1 MQKCAA
7 YIKSRLNFVKEYD
20 IMLNIATKGG
30 ELMYRYKIEELK
42 KWKESPTRKPMI
54 IRGARQVG
62 KTWLMKEFGKEFY
75 EKCAYINF
83 DDNSRMNKLFEEDF
97 DLDRIIQGLKIE
109 SGVNIEPENT
119 LIIFDEI
126 QETPKA
132 LKALKYF
139 CENAREYHIISAGS
153 LLGVA
158 IHEGTSFPVGKVDF
172 MDLTPLSF
180 FEFLEALGENE
191 LLKLLKNND
200 FPMIEVFDTKIKEY
214 LKLYYY
220 VGGMPEVVN
229 AYATNKDLKE
239 VRKIQK
245 ELLAAYEQDFSK
257 HAPSNIVPRIRQL
270 WNNIPTQ
277 LAKENKK
284 FIYGLIKEGARA
296 REYEIALSWLIDC
309 GIVYQMNRVNNCKV
323 PLSAYQDFN
332 AFKLYLLDVGL
343 LAAMAEI
350 DEKTLLDGNEIF
362 VEFKGS
368 LTEQYVLCQLK
379 QCTDLNVF
387 YWTADT
393 GTAEID
399 FITQIRGKN
408 VPIEVKASENLQA
421 KSLKTFVQKY
431 NTEINVRTSMSNY
444 RKEDWLINVPLYSIG
459 NIEEI
464 TKM

>member
-1 MQKCAA
+1 
-7 YIKSRLNFVKEYD
+7 
-20 IMLNIATKGG
+20 
-30 ELMYRYKIEELK
+30 MYRDKMNELK
-42 KWKESPTRKPMI
+42 KWKNSPTRKPLI

-62 KTWLMKEFGKEFY
+62 KTWLMKEFGKQY
-75 EKCAYINF
+75 YKKCAYINF
-83 DDNSRMNKLFEEDF
+83 DDNSRMDKLFEDDF
-97 DLDRIIQGLKIE
+97 DLDKIIQGLKIE
-109 SGVNIEPENT
+109 SNVNIEPENT
-119 LIIFDEI
+119 LIILDEI

-139 CENAREYHIISAGS
+139 YENANQYHIVSAGS

-172 MDLTPLSF
+172 LDLAPLSF
-180 FEFLEALGENE
+180 FEFLEALGEENLLQ
-191 LLKLLKNND
+191 LLKKND
-200 FPMIEVFDTKIKEY
+200 FDMIGVFNSKLKEF

-220 VGGMPEVVN
+220 VGGMPEAVN
-229 AYATNKDLKE
+229 SYAQNKDLKE

-245 ELLAAYEQDFSK
+245 RLLEAYEQDFSK

-284 FIYGLIKEGARA
+284 FIYGLVREGARA

-309 GIVYQMNRVNNCKV
+309 GLVYQINRVTTSKV

-343 LAAMAEI
+343 LSAMSGI
-350 DEKTLLDGNEIF
+350 DAQTLLEGNDVFE
-362 VEFKGS
+362 EFKGS

-379 QCTDLNVF
+379 ECTDLDVF
-387 YWTADT
+387 YWFSDT
-393 GTAEID
+393 GTSKLD
-399 FITQIRGKN
+399 FITQIGKDN

-421 KSLKTFVQKY
+421 KSLKSFVQKY
-431 NTEINVRTSMSNY
+431 ETKFNVRTSMSDY
-444 RKEDWLINVPLYSIG
+444 RNDDWITNIPLYCIA
-459 NIEEI
+459 NIEKIKECL
-464 TKM
+464 

>member
-1 MQKCAA
+1 
-7 YIKSRLNFVKEYD
+7 
-20 IMLNIATKGG
+20 
-30 ELMYRYKIEELK
+30 MYREKIEELK
-42 KWKESPTRKPMI
+42 KWKNSETRKPLI

-62 KTWLMKEFGKEFY
+62 KTWLMKEFGEKY
-75 EKCAYINF
+75 YQKCAYINF

-97 DLDRIIQGLKIE
+97 DIDRIIQGLKIE
-109 SGVNIEPENT
+109 SGVNIEAENT
-119 LIIFDEI
+119 LIILDEI

-172 MDLTPLSF
+172 LDLTPLSF

-191 LLKLLKNND
+191 LLKLLKSND
-200 FPMIEVFDTKIKEY
+200 FDMITVFETKLKEY
-214 LKLYYY
+214 LKIYYY

-229 AYATNKDLKE
+229 AYIEHKDLNE
-239 VRKIQK
+239 TRKIQK
-245 ELLAAYEQDFSK
+245 KLLDAYEQDFSK
-257 HAPSNIVPRIRQL
+257 HAPTNIVPRIRQL

-284 FIYGLIKEGARA
+284 FIYGLIREGARA

-309 GIVYQMNRVNNCKV
+309 GLIYQVNRVNTAKI

-343 LAAMAEI
+343 LTAMAGV
-350 DEKTLLDGNEIF
+350 DAKTLLEGNEVF
-362 VEFKGS
+362 QEFKGS
-368 LTEQYVLCQLK
+368 LTEQYVLCQIK
-379 QCTDLNVF
+379 ECTNLDTF
-387 YWTADT
+387 YWSSDT

-399 FITQIRGKN
+399 FITQIDGNN
-408 VPIEVKASENLQA
+408 VPIEVKANENLQS
-421 KSLKTFVQKY
+421 KSLKSFVQKY
-431 NTEINVRTSMSNY
+431 NTKINIRTSMSSY
-444 RKEDWLINVPLYSIG
+444 RKEEWLINIPLYSIG
-459 NIEEI
+459 NIEKI
-464 TKM
+464 IAN

>member
-1 MQKCAA
+1 
-7 YIKSRLNFVKEYD
+7 
-20 IMLNIATKGG
+20 
-30 ELMYRYKIEELK
+30 MYRYKIEELK

-139 CENAREYHIISAGS
+139 CENAREYHIISADS

-200 FPMIEVFDTKIKEY
+200 FPMIEVFNTKIKEY

-309 GIVYQMNRVNNCKV
+309 GIVYQINRVNNCKV

-399 FITQIRGKN
+399 FITQIRGNN

>member
-1 MQKCAA
+1 
-7 YIKSRLNFVKEYD
+7 
-20 IMLNIATKGG
+20 
-30 ELMYRYKIEELK
+30 MYRDKMNELK
-42 KWKESPTRKPMI
+42 KWKNSPTRKPLI

-62 KTWLMKEFGKEFY
+62 KTWLMKEFGKQY
-75 EKCAYINF
+75 YKKCAYINF
-83 DDNSRMNKLFEEDF
+83 DDNSRMDKLFEDDF
-97 DLDRIIQGLKIE
+97 DLDKIIQGLKIE
-109 SGVNIEPENT
+109 SNVNIEPENT
-119 LIIFDEI
+119 LIILDEI

-139 CENAREYHIISAGS
+139 YENANQYHIVSAGS

-172 MDLTPLSF
+172 LDLAPLSF
-180 FEFLEALGENE
+180 FEFLEALGEENLLQ
-191 LLKLLKNND
+191 LLKKND
-200 FPMIEVFDTKIKEY
+200 FDMIGVFNSKLKEF

-220 VGGMPEVVN
+220 VGGMPEAVN
-229 AYATNKDLKE
+229 SYAQNKDLKE

-245 ELLAAYEQDFSK
+245 RLLEAYEQDFSK

-284 FIYGLIKEGARA
+284 FIYGLVREGARA

-309 GIVYQMNRVNNCKV
+309 GLVYQINRVTTSKV

-343 LAAMAEI
+343 LSAMSGI
-350 DEKTLLDGNEIF
+350 DAKTLLEGNDVFE
-362 VEFKGS
+362 EFKGS

-379 QCTDLNVF
+379 ECTDLDVF
-387 YWTADT
+387 YWFSDT
-393 GTAEID
+393 GTSKLD
-399 FITQIRGKN
+399 FITQIGKDN

-421 KSLKTFVQKY
+421 KSLKSFVQKY
-431 NTEINVRTSMSNY
+431 ETKFNVRTSMSDY
-444 RKEDWLINVPLYSIG
+444 RNDGWITNIPLYCIA
-459 NIEEI
+459 NIEKIKECL
-464 TKM
+464 

>member
-1 MQKCAA
+1 
-7 YIKSRLNFVKEYD
+7 
-20 IMLNIATKGG
+20 
-30 ELMYRYKIEELK
+30 MYRDKMNELK
-42 KWKESPTRKPMI
+42 KWKDSPTRKPLI

-62 KTWLMKEFGKEFY
+62 KTWLMKEFGKQY
-75 EKCAYINF
+75 YKKCAYINF
-83 DDNSRMNKLFEEDF
+83 DDNSRMDKLFEDDF
-97 DLDRIIQGLKIE
+97 DLDKIIQGLKIE
-109 SGVNIEPENT
+109 SNVNIEPENT
-119 LIIFDEI
+119 LIILDEI

-139 CENAREYHIISAGS
+139 YENANQYHIVSAGS

-172 MDLTPLSF
+172 LDLAPLSF
-180 FEFLEALGENE
+180 FEFLEALGEENLLQ
-191 LLKLLKNND
+191 LLKEND
-200 FPMIEVFDTKIKEY
+200 FDMIGVFNSKLKEF

-220 VGGMPEVVN
+220 VGGMPEAVN
-229 AYATNKDLKE
+229 SYAQNKDLKE

-245 ELLAAYEQDFSK
+245 RLLEAYEQDFSK

-284 FIYGLIKEGARA
+284 FIYGLVREGARA

-309 GIVYQMNRVNNCKV
+309 GLVYQINRVTTSKV

-343 LAAMAEI
+343 LSAMSGI
-350 DEKTLLDGNEIF
+350 DAKTLLEGNDVFE
-362 VEFKGS
+362 EFKGS

-379 QCTDLNVF
+379 ECTDLDVF
-387 YWTADT
+387 YWSSDT
-393 GTAEID
+393 GTSELD
-399 FITQIRGKN
+399 FITQIGKDN

-421 KSLKTFVQKY
+421 KSLKSFVQKY
-431 NTEINVRTSMSNY
+431 ETKFNVRTSMSDY
-444 RKEDWLINVPLYSIG
+444 RNDDWITNIPLYCIA
-459 NIEEI
+459 NI
-464 TKM
+464 

>member
-1 MQKCAA
+1 M
-7 YIKSRLNFVKEYD
+7 KEYA

-42 KWKESPTRKPMI
+42 KWKESSTRKPMI

-75 EKCAYINF
+75 KKCAYINF

-180 FEFLEALGENE
+180 FEFIEALGENE

-200 FPMIEVFDTKIKEY
+200 FPMIEVFNTKIKEY

-270 WNNIPTQ
+270 WNNIPMQ

-309 GIVYQMNRVNNCKV
+309 GIVYQINRVNNCKV

-399 FITQIRGKN
+399 FITQIRGNN
-408 VPIEVKASENLQA
+408 VPIEVKANENLQA